1 MDDDDED
8 EDDGILGEGYADDEA
23 SSDGGQ
29 WEWRDSERGP
39 SLIPEPGRPT
49 NEEAYCLEVVMDGLA
64 HDEPLPGDLEAVFR
78 EAVPFFNG
86 KHSVDEIV
94 ARREL
99 PMEKLRSLIKKR
111 QSYLIPFY
119 HP

>member
-1 MDDDDED
+1 
-8 EDDGILGEGYADDEA
+8 
-23 SSDGGQ
+23 
-29 WEWRDSERGP
+29 
-39 SLIPEPGRPT
+39 
-49 NEEAYCLEVVMDGLA
+49 
-64 HDEPLPGDLEAVFR
+64 
-78 EAVPFFNG
+78 
-86 KHSVDEIV
+86 VDEIV